1 MQSTTKKPRP
11 YQQRKE
17 PMQIASGI
25 DFASAYKTLVDAY
38 MRTRAPALSGRTSFM
53 EEKKNG

>member
-1 MQSTTKKPRP
+1 MQSTAKKPMP
-11 YQQRKE
+11 YQQKVE
-17 PMQIASGI
+17 STQITTGI